1 MPLAAFLLAL
11 VGPLVG
17 RVLLALGLSVLTIG
31 GMEMVVSELRQAIIQ
46 ASNSLAADV
55 LALFLISG
63 GGSALG
69 IIMGAINLRVALWV
83 ATRATRLVGSGT

>member
-31 GMEMVVSELRQAIIQ
+31 GMEIVVSQLRDAIV
-46 ASNSLAADV
+46 AAGNSLAGDV

-69 IIMGAINLRVALWV
+69 IVMGAINLRVALWA
-83 ATRATRLVGSGT
+83 ATRATRLVGTGT